1 MKIKFWGAAGE
12 VTGSQHLI
20 ETAEGLKILLD
31 CGIYQ
36 GNDEEQRA
44 SINYQWA
51 APPNE
56 IDFVIL
62 SHAHIDHCG
71 KLPKLVKDGYMGPV
85 FCTHATKDL
94 AAIMLLDSAHIQ
106 EKDAEYHNK
115 KGKKKAKIE
124 PLYTTEDILPALDA
138 FVSISYNRE
147 FKISDSVSFIFR
159 DAGHL
164 LGSASVELKIRQNN
178 KIVSIGFTGDIGRP
192 SRPILRDPVCMPP
205 VDYLICEST
214 YGGKVHESRVNSDHR
229 LLEIVRKTCVENKGK
244 LIIPSFSVGRTQEV
258 VLALNTLHESGEL
271 PEIPVYVDSPLAIN
285 ATQVFMMHP
294 ECFDKEMY
302 EFMRSDP
309 NPFGFNTLR
318 YIKNVDD
325 SKKLNDSSEPCI
337 IISASGMAEAGR
349 IKHHLFNHIED
360 PLSTVL
366 FVGYCTPGSLGGQ
379 LLAGKESVYIFGEE
393 LKVNAAI
400 QSIDAYS
407 AHADQPEIL
416 QFLKL
421 VDKSRLNK
429 IFLVHGEPD
438 RQLALK
444 DALISEGYMDIE
456 LPEQGQEFICN

>member
-1 MKIKFWGAAGE
+1 
-12 VTGSQHLI
+12 
-20 ETAEGLKILLD
+20 
-31 CGIYQ
+31 
-36 GNDEEQRA
+36 
-44 SINYQWA
+44 
-51 APPNE
+51 
-56 IDFVIL
+56 
-62 SHAHIDHCG
+62 
-71 KLPKLVKDGYMGPV
+71 
-85 FCTHATKDL
+85 
-94 AAIMLLDSAHIQ
+94 
-106 EKDAEYHNK
+106 
-115 KGKKKAKIE
+115 
-124 PLYTTEDILPALDA
+124 
-138 FVSISYNRE
+138 
-147 FKISDSVSFIFR
+147 
-159 DAGHL
+159 
-164 LGSASVELKIRQNN
+164 
-178 KIVSIGFTGDIGRP
+178 
-192 SRPILRDPVCMPP
+192 MPP

-379 LLAGKESVYIFGEE
+379 LLAGKESVYIFGED